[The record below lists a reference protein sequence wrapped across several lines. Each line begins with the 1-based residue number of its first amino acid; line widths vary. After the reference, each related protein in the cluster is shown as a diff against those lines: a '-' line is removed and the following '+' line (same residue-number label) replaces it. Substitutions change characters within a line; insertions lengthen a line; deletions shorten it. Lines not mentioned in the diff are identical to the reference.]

1 MVESIRTSLN
11 SFTEMPACIGDGGD
25 KMNIVS
31 CKKINLAV

>member
-1 MVESIRTSLN
+1 MVGDILTSLN
-11 SFTEMPACIGDGGD
+11 SFTEMPAYIGDGGD